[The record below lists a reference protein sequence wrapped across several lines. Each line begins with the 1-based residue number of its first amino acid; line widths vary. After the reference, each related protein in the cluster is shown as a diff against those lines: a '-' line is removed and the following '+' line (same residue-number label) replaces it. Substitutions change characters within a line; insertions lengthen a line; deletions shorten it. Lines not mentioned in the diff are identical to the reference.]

1 MAASWS
7 LVTDDLKSPH
17 GLAFDDEDVL
27 FVAEAER
34 GRISRIDEGRVHAF
48 AETGGKPLGIA
59 FDDSGDIFVAES
71 ARHHLLLISVDEAV
85 EVYANQCRG
94 ERIVAPQELC
104 FSPEGDILFTD
115 SGRDGKTGSVY
126 RADIDGEVNRVASGL
141 SNPTGM
147 VWSQDATT
155 LYVSETGKRRII
167 SLELDDAGETM
178 VNQQTLVTF
187 DTGEPRALIF
197 DSQGNLYVALH
208 GVGLVLIDDAGE
220 TQETMEVGAGEPAGL
235 IFGGLNY
242 DELYVSDVGSG
253 SVFCSQRE
261 ISGQR
266 PFAGPRSV

>member
-34 GRISRIDEGRVHAF
+34 GRICRVDDGRVHAF
-48 AETGGKPLGIA
+48 ADTGGKPRGIA
-59 FDDSGDIFVAES
+59 FDDSGDLFVAES

-115 SGRDGKTGSVY
+115 GGRDGKTGSVY
-126 RADIDGEVNRVASGL
+126 RADLDGEVNRLASGL
-141 SNPTGM
+141 ANPTGM

-155 LYVSETGKRRII
+155 LYVSETGAQRVI
-167 SLELDDAGETM
+167 SLELDEAGQNM
-178 VNQQTLVTF
+178 VNQQTVVTF
-187 DTGEPRALIF
+187 DSGEPGALTF
-197 DSQGNLYVALH
+197 DSQGNLYVALR
-208 GVGLVLIDDAGE
+208 GVGLVLIDDAGD
-220 TQETMEVGAGEPAGL
+220 TQETMEVGSASRRLLSLAG
-235 IFGGLNY
+235 
-242 DELYVSDVGSG
+242 
-253 SVFCSQRE
+253 
-261 ISGQR
+261 
-266 PFAGPRSV
+266 